1 MIRDYNPCILPL
13 PGSRHFQKAGVM
25 RRLIEQHEI
34 QQRVHALGTEIS
46 NLYRGRDLTVIGALT
61 GCMLFMADLVRAID
75 VPHRIGVVQA
85 SSYRGATTRP
95 GELTVELGLLPD
107 IRGRDVLILDDIFDT
122 GNTMEKLVTAIQS
135 HEPASVRTVA
145 LLVKEGKSEVEMK
158 PDFFGFKIPDAF
170 VVGYGLDYDDDYR
183 HLPFIEALDKTDL

>member
-1 MIRDYNPCILPL
+1 M
-13 PGSRHFQKAGVM
+13 M

-34 QQRVHALGTEIS
+34 QQRVHALGSEIS
-46 NLYRGRDLTVIGALT
+46 NLYRGTDLTVIGALT

-107 IRGRDVLILDDIFDT
+107 IRGRHVLMIDDIFDT
-122 GNTMEKLVTAIQS
+122 GNTMEKLVSALQNR
-135 HEPASVRTVA
+135 EPASIRTAA
-145 LLVKEGKSEVEMK
+145 LLVKEGRSEVEMK
-158 PDFFGFKIPDAF
+158 PDFFGFRIPDEF
-170 VVGYGLDYDDDYR
+170 VVGYGLDYNDDYR
-183 HLPFIEALDKTDL
+183 HLPFIEALDEADL

>member
-1 MIRDYNPCILPL
+1 
-13 PGSRHFQKAGVM
+13 
-25 RRLIEQHEI
+25 
-34 QQRVHALGTEIS
+34 
-46 NLYRGRDLTVIGALT
+46 
-61 GCMLFMADLVRAID
+61 
-75 VPHRIGVVQA
+75 
-85 SSYRGATTRP
+85 
-95 GELTVELGLLPD
+95 
-107 IRGRDVLILDDIFDT
+107 
-122 GNTMEKLVTAIQS
+122 MEKLVTAIQS